1 MKKMIAALAVGGLLA
16 ASIPQIP
23 VAAAEIPA
31 LTDIVSLQKWIL
43 GESESTPTDGQ
54 TWDLNADGTVNITDL
69 CQMKRQYTSVPVQNP
84 LDALTGMDYQT
95 AVANA
100 YISKSEYGYQIEGNL
115 KSTIEEKMGRPLD
128 YSIDRFY
135 LVNNETLGLD
145 NSTKYLCQDK
155 SCQNPLPAFLL
166 QFSPSITAYFQ
177 KQKDENKRK
186 TIGNPHRFVHSVKQ
200 QIQRCDMKACK
211 IQKSH
216 CP

>member
-1 MKKMIAALAVGGLLA
+1 MKKMITALAVGGLLA

-100 YISKSEYGYQIEGNL
+100 YIFKSEYGYQIAGNL

-145 NSTKYLCQDK
+145 NSTKYLYNASTMDVYPVTEETKRNCATWYWKGSKAAVYGIDDDEEK
-155 SCQNPLPAFLL
+155 QNEFRCFGMVWNYRSLL
-166 QFSPSITAYFQ
+166 F
-177 KQKDENKRK
+177 
-186 TIGNPHRFVHSVKQ
+186 
-200 QIQRCDMKACK
+200 QRCK
-211 IQKSH
+211 
-216 CP
+216 